1 MGLNKTSRG
10 SFHTIEKKK
19 KLMTLVEL
27 AYPNNALTYGIYRMR
42 QTAVLAQYQFNKEYR
57 SHSSQKH

>member
-1 MGLNKTSRG
+1 
-10 SFHTIEKKK
+10 
-19 KLMTLVEL
+19 MTLVEL